1 MRIGDIAMS
10 VVALPQVAPEPITS
24 VVLKV
29 AAGCNL
35 DCTYCYE
42 YKHGDES
49 WRRKPASVGDEV
61 VRTLGRRI
69 RDHVRAAGLTHFD
82 VSLHGGEPML
92 LGAERLAAIAH
103 MIRTE
108 VADTV
113 ELHFGMQ
120 TNATLLD
127 DDAVATL
134 SAAGIMIGVS
144 LDGLPA
150 TNNRFRPDKRGE
162 GTHAR
167 AVRGIECIRRVAP
180 GHFGGILAVI
190 DVDADPRATFEH
202 LASFCPPVLDFLL
215 PHGTWDRL
223 PPGKA
228 SPAGI
233 RHGQWLADVFDAWFD
248 GPHRKVSV
256 RYLESILSIMMGG
269 RSTTEAVGPE
279 PVTLVTVATDGCIE
293 AVDTMK
299 SVYPGAQELG
309 IRLDAA
315 DFEAARR
322 DAHVRLRQAGVAG
335 LCGTCQS
342 CPEVR
347 VCGGGYFPHRFGR
360 GQGFNNPSVYCAD
373 ILHLCSHIRHRVRSL
388 VRSRP

>member
-1 MRIGDIAMS
+1 MS
-10 VVALPQVAPEPITS
+10 AVSLPQVAPHPITS

-35 DCTYCYE
+35 DCAYCYE
-42 YKHGDES
+42 YKLGDES
-49 WRRKPASVGDEV
+49 WRRKPASVSDEV
-61 VRTLGRRI
+61 VRTLGMRI
-69 RDHVRAAGLTHFD
+69 REHARAAGLAHFD

-92 LGAERLAAIAH
+92 VGADRLASIAAL
-103 MIRTE
+103 IREE
-108 VADTV
+108 VRGAV
-113 ELHFGMQ
+113 QLHFGMQ

-127 DDAVATL
+127 DRSVATL
-134 SAAGIMIGVS
+134 RDADITIGVS

-150 TNNRFRPDKRGE
+150 TNDRFRPDKRGE

-167 AVRGIECIRRVAP
+167 AVRGIESVRRTAP
-180 GHFGGILAVI
+180 THFGGILAVI
-190 DVDADPRATFEH
+190 DVDADPRATFDH
-202 LASFCPPVLDFLL
+202 LASFSPPVLDFLL

-223 PPGKA
+223 PPGKE
-228 SPAGI
+228 SPEST
-233 RHGQWLADVFDAWFD
+233 RHGEWLAAAFDAWID
-248 GPHRKVSV
+248 GPYRKVSV

-269 RSTTEAVGPE
+269 CSTTEAVGPE

-299 SVYPGAQELG
+299 SAYPGAQELG
-309 IRLDAA
+309 IRLDAT
-315 DFEAARR
+315 DFESARR
-322 DAHVRLRQAGVAG
+322 NAHLRLRQAGVTG

-360 GQGFNNPSVYCAD
+360 GQGFSNPSVYCAD
-373 ILHLCSHIRHRVRSL
+373 ILYLCAHIRRRVRNL
-388 VRSRP
+388 VRHTA

>member
-1 MRIGDIAMS
+1 MS
-10 VVALPQVAPEPITS
+10 VMQLPQVAPEPITS

-35 DCTYCYE
+35 DCSYCYE
-42 YKHGDES
+42 YKLGDDS
-49 WRRKPASVGDEV
+49 WRKKPASVSDDV
-61 VRTLGRRI
+61 VRTVGVRI
-69 RDHVRAAGLTHFD
+69 REHARAAGLTHFD
-82 VSLHGGEPML
+82 VSLHGGEPL
-92 LGAERLAAIAH
+92 LVGAERLAEIAH
-103 MIRTE
+103 MIRAE
-108 VADTV
+108 VDGAV
-113 ELHFGMQ
+113 GLHFGMQ

-127 DDAVATL
+127 DGAVATL
-134 SAAGIMIGVS
+134 SAADITIGVS

-150 TNNRFRPDKRGE
+150 TNDRFRPDKRGE

-190 DVDADPRATFEH
+190 DVDADPRATFSH
-202 LASFCPPVLDFLL
+202 LASFCPPMLDFLL

-223 PPGKA
+223 PPGKS
-228 SPAGI
+228 SPECT

-248 GPHRKVSV
+248 GPHRRLSV
-256 RYLESILSIMMGG
+256 RYLESILSVMMGG
-269 RSTTEAVGPE
+269 HSATEAVGPE

-299 SVYPGAQELG
+299 SVYPGAQDLG
-309 IRLDAA
+309 IRLDAT

-322 DAHVRLRQAGVAG
+322 NAHVRLRQAGLAG

-347 VCGGGYFPHRFGR
+347 VCGGGYFPHRYGR
-360 GQGFNNPSVYCAD
+360 GHGFSNPSVYCAD
-373 ILHLCSHIRHRVRSL
+373 ILLLCSHIRRRVRDL
-388 VRSRP
+388 VRSSP